1 MATTAGEPERP
12 EIVLSWQ
19 RSRLFGLERETAPR
33 LEGSAAEEH
42 DHLARAARPLLD
54 RLHDDLGGTPAG
66 IFLADGSGQI
76 VTTRCPDRSLA
87 GKMADLGITAGVELG
102 EDRVGTNAV
111 GTPREIRAGM
121 LIRGPEH
128 FMTTFWGFACYG
140 HPIVHPLTRHLEG
153 VLDISC
159 RYRDEHPLFP
169 QLVRRVVGDIED
181 QLYRASP
188 RDTTG
193 CWPRS
198 KWLPGVDVQSSRWAR
213 GLSWPP
219 RLPLTCWRR
228 PTMPLSGRMPRTRAR
243 AASVRSTSRCP
254 PERPA
259 RLSCA
264 AVDSGDGVLI
274 DIVLGAKDA
283 AEQPAVLDGWPL
295 LIVGEPGTGRTT
307 AAIRAGGRDSTVLD
321 AADALG
327 RGERR
332 WAHHV
337 SRSSRTRTRRHR
349 GECPAPFRTGH
360 RVAGEGT
367 AKYRPCRGSPPHP
380 GAISGTSTPRWP
392 GCAAA
397 SGGWRRCDPPPA
409 QIPRLAQQML
419 ATAAGTADVRLT
431 AAALNVLA
439 AQSWPGNLSEL
450 RRVVERLARARSAG
464 DITPADIPPSHR
476 RPPAPGPPRS
486 PKRREMLPRRG
497 RRRPRQQGACRAGTG
512 HQPVDPVQPDPRS
525 APRLLRP
532 GLVPPGCHPA
542 QPRVNAR
549 ARPHPG

>member
-111 GTPREIRAGM
+111 GTPAEIRAGM

-159 RYRDEHPLFP
+159 RYGDEHPLFP

-188 RDTTG
+188 RSHHRLLAAFEAAARRRGRAVVALGEGFVLATPAALDLLEAADHAALRAYAQDTGAGRERTEHIT
-193 CWPRS
+193 
-198 KWLPGVDVQSSRWAR
+198 
-213 GLSWPP
+213 LS
-219 RLPLTCWRR
+219 
-228 PTMPLSGRMPRTRAR
+228 SGRT
-243 AASVRSTSRCP
+243 
-254 PERPA
+254 A

-337 SRSSRTRTRRHR
+337 SRQLEGR
-349 GECPAPFRTGH
+349 GPAVIVENVQLLSERATALLAKELRSTD
-360 RVAGEGT
+360 RVVVL
-367 AKYRPCRGSPPHP
+367 
-380 GAISGTSTPRWP
+380 TSTP
-392 GCAAA
+392 GCHLGDEHA
-397 SGGWRRCDPPPA
+397 SLAGLCGSQRRLAPLRHRRPE
-409 QIPRLAQQML
+409 IPRLAQQML

-476 RPPAPGPPRS
+476 RPPAPASPFAEAERDVILAAVDAAHGNKVRAAQALGISRS
-486 PKRREMLPRRG
+486 TLYNRI
-497 RRRPRQQGACRAGTG
+497 RAL
-512 HQPVDPVQPDPRS
+512 
-525 APRLLRP
+525 RLD
-532 GLVPPGCHPA
+532 C
-542 QPRVNAR
+542 
-549 ARPHPG
+549 